1 MNKDK
6 LQKLFALA
14 ANNPNPHEASVA
26 ALKFVQALQK
36 KQPVTITFGHSETY
50 TKEQTQI
57 IANDAYNT
65 GYKRGYNQG
74 LNERNQ
80 SQQHYYITN
89 SETNA
94 TISQMQSGN
103 TIRFGRYRR

>member
-1 MNKDK
+1 MNSDK

-14 ANNPNPHEASVA
+14 ANNPNSHEASVA

-50 TKEQTQI
+50 TKEQAQI

-65 GYKRGYNQG
+65 GYKRGYEQA
-74 LNERNQ
+74 LNEI
-80 SQQHYYITN
+80 QQQYTVHNSGSTATVRVNSTTGKRIHYR
-89 SETNA
+89 
-94 TISQMQSGN
+94 TIL
-103 TIRFGRYRR
+103 

>member
-1 MNKDK
+1 MNSDK

-14 ANNPNPHEASVA
+14 ANNPNSHEASVA

-65 GYKRGYNQG
+65 GYKRGYNKG
-74 LNERNQ
+74 LSERNQ

-89 SETNA
+89 PGTSA
-94 TISQMQSGN
+94 TINQIHSGN
-103 TIRFGRYRR
+103 RIRFRT

>member
-1 MNKDK
+1 MNNDK
-6 LQKLFALA
+6 LHKLFALA
-14 ANNPNPHEASVA
+14 ANNPNPHEASNA
-26 ALKFVQALQK
+26 ALKFVKALQK

-80 SQQHYYITN
+80 SQQHYYINNSGTN
-89 SETNA
+89 G
-94 TISQMQSGN
+94 TINQMQTGN
-103 TIRFGRYRR
+103 TIRFGRY